1 MKSELALLMVG
12 LNALYDSI
20 YSDAEYGAGAG
31 ECVEYR
37 VGAVVVVEDCRV
49 HCGG

>member
-12 LNALYDSI
+12 LNALYDSM

-31 ECVEYR
+31 VCVGYGD
-37 VGAVVVVEDCRV
+37 GAGL
-49 HCGG
+49 CGKYGEGA